1 MRVTVLCGVV
11 VAVVVT
17 AASLGAAAP
26 RQKPQPLT
34 TETIDGRKT
43 TIALAIVHQLIG
55 LIPDETVQQ
64 LLTVILEALTQE
76 DFDYW
81 GEVKDEVMSLVG
93 QYINEHNMNQVKV
106 YQEDLVTLID
116 RYNKAPAESDNY
128 PDKNQQ
134 ATALSTSIIAHR
146 YLVEAALLP
155 ESMILHFQDISSI
168 HTVVLKDAA
177 ETYSYEGLPPS
188 RWWVDL
194 DEELD
199 HYITYGKD
207 LRKSLKET
215 RLALVTCQVDRADGI
230 CTAFEWAGAQCYDT
244 FTAIDAVTG
253 EQSVCKQLEG
263 SSDCEKHCDLFRTHK
278 EREVDL
284 FMSTKVNDV
293 ISGWEQ
299 LKEIAS
305 SNAANAS
312 RYYNPKKRL

>member
-11 VAVVVT
+11 VAVVVA

-26 RQKPQPLT
+26 RQKPQPLA

-43 TIALAIVHQLIG
+43 TIALAIVHQLVG

-116 RYNKAPAESDNY
+116 RYNEAPAESDNY

-146 YLVEAALLP
+146 YLVEAALFP

-199 HYITYGKD
+199 HYIAYGKD
-207 LRKSLKET
+207 LKKSLKES
-215 RLALVTCQVDRADGI
+215 RLALVTCLVDRADGI
-230 CTAFEWAGAQCYDT
+230 CTSFEWAGAQCYDT

-253 EQSVCKQLEG
+253 EQSVCKQLDG

-278 EREVDL
+278 EREVEL

-312 RYYNPKKRL
+312 RYYNPKKQH

>member
-1 MRVTVLCGVV
+1 MRVTVLCGMV
-11 VAVVVT
+11 VAVVVAT
-17 AASLGAAAP
+17 ASLGAAAP
-26 RQKPQPLT
+26 KQKPQPLA

-64 LLTVILEALTQE
+64 LLYVILEALTTE

-106 YQEDLVTLID
+106 YQEDLATLID
-116 RYNKAPAESDNY
+116 RYNEAPAESDNY
-128 PDKNQQ
+128 PDKNKQ
-134 ATALSTSIIAHR
+134 AAALSTSIITHR

-168 HTVVLKDAA
+168 HAVVLKDAA

-199 HYITYGKD
+199 HYIVYGKN

-215 RLALVTCQVDRADGI
+215 RLALVTCHVDRAD
-230 CTAFEWAGAQCYDT
+230 
-244 FTAIDAVTG
+244 G

-263 SSDCEKHCDLFRTHK
+263 SSDCEKHCDLFRAHK

-284 FMSTKVNDV
+284 FTSTKVNDV
-293 ISGWEQ
+293 ISGWEK

-305 SNAANAS
+305 SNAAMAS
-312 RYYNPKKRL
+312 RL